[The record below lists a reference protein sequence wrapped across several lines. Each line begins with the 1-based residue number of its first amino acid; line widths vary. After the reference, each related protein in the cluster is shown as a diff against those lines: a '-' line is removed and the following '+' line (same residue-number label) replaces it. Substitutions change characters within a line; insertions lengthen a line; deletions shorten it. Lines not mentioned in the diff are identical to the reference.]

1 MIQKYF
7 ADIRAKIDA
16 YNHIIEEHSVVDKT
30 YSDEKGFI
38 DGQLIFIDDSILEF
52 SEVKSTEIQNK
63 IKYRYHYR
71 SSNNN
76 LIFRYDNA
84 KHFPDIATF
93 PHHKHL
99 PQNVISCKE
108 PDINSVLGEVEKIIL
123 RSEIQ

>member
-16 YNHIIEEHSVVDKT
+16 YNHIVEEYSVVDKT

-38 DGQLIFIDDSILEF
+38 DGQIIFIDDSILEF
-52 SEVKSTEIQNK
+52 SEVKSTEIPEK

-71 SSNNN
+71 SFNNN

-84 KHFPDIATF
+84 KHFPDISTF

-99 PQNVISCKE
+99 PQDVIGCKE
-108 PDINSVLGEVEKIIL
+108 TDISSVLDEVERIIL
-123 RSEIQ
+123 KNE